1 MRCSRLSDEA
11 LRGERVIELT
21 GVSKVYDTAGA
32 SVCAVQPT
40 DLAVADGEFVA
51 VVGHSGSGK
60 STLLSL
66 IGGLA
71 RPSTG
76 TVRVDGV
83 EIWGFDDRARSRMR
97 NEKFGFIY
105 QFASLLPTLTAAENV
120 LLPTAFGA
128 VRPLREAVALLER
141 VGLGD
146 KAGRYSSQLSGGE
159 QQRVAI
165 ARAFVNEPRIVLAD
179 EPTGELDEETESAI
193 MGFLQQANRERGVTI
208 VMVTH
213 SSELA
218 RRAGRRLRMKQGVV
232 EEVG

>member
-1 MRCSRLSDEA
+1 MIELRQLSKTFSVSRSPVPA
-11 LRGERVIELT
+11 LRTLDLEIPSGQF
-21 GVSKVYDTAGA
+21 VSI
-32 SVCAVQPT
+32 
-40 DLAVADGEFVA
+40 
-51 VVGHSGSGK
+51 VGHSGSGK

-71 RPSTG
+71 RPDTG
-76 TVRVDGV
+76 TVTVDGV
-83 EIWGFDDRARSRMR
+83 DIWGFDDRSRSRLR

-120 LLPTAFGA
+120 LVPTVFGA
-128 VRPLREAVALLER
+128 ARPRSEALHLLER

-146 KAGRYSSQLSGGE
+146 KADRYPSQLSGGE

-165 ARAFVNEPRIVLAD
+165 ARAFINEPRIVLAD
-179 EPTGELDEETESAI
+179 EPTGELDEETESSI
-193 MGFLQQANRERGVTI
+193 MDFLQEVNRESGVTI

-218 RRAGRRLRMKQGVV
+218 VRAGRRVRMKNGSV
-232 EEVG
+232 EEVR

>member
-1 MRCSRLSDEA
+1 M
-11 LRGERVIELT
+11 IELAGLSKT
-21 GVSKVYDTAGA
+21 YTVSRAPVQ
-32 SVCAVQPT
+32 AVRTLELTIP
-40 DLAVADGEFVA
+40 DGQFVSI
-51 VVGHSGSGK
+51 VGHSGSGK
-60 STLLSL
+60 STLLSM

-71 RPSTG
+71 RPGTG
-76 TVRVDGV
+76 TVTIDGV
-83 EIWGFDDRARSRMR
+83 DIWGFDDRSRSRLR

-120 LLPTAFGA
+120 LLPTVFGSRRPRAEA
-128 VRPLREAVALLER
+128 VRLLER

-146 KAGRYSSQLSGGE
+146 KAGRYPSQLSGGE

-179 EPTGELDEETESAI
+179 EPTGELDEETESSI
-193 MGFLQQANRERGVTI
+193 MDFLQQVNREGGVTI

-218 RRAGRRLRMKQGVV
+218 VRAGRRLRMKDGGV
-232 EEVG
+232 EEVR

>member
-1 MRCSRLSDEA
+1 M
-11 LRGERVIELT
+11 IELRQ
-21 GVSKVYDTAGA
+21 VSRTYTV
-32 SVCAVQPT
+32 SREPVRAVST
-40 DLAVADGEFVA
+40 LDLTIPDGQFVSI
-51 VVGHSGSGK
+51 VGHSGSGK

-71 RPSTG
+71 RPDTG
-76 TVRVDGV
+76 TVTIDGV
-83 EIWGFDDRARSRMR
+83 DIWGFDDHARSRLR

-128 VRPLREAVALLER
+128 VRPRAEAVRLLER

-146 KAGRYSSQLSGGE
+146 KTNRYPSQLSGGE

-165 ARAFVNEPRIVLAD
+165 ARAFINAPRIVLAD
-179 EPTGELDEETESAI
+179 EPTGELDEETEGSI
-193 MGFLQQANRERGVTI
+193 MAFLQEVNAGGGVTI

-218 RRAGRRLRMKQGVV
+218 LRAGRRLRMKQGTV
-232 EEVG
+232 EELG